1 MFNVVDPFT
10 RTPGIAGKAYI
21 DMHYKDIV
29 INSFENPESSK
40 YIYKI
45 VGLRGSGKSVEY
57 SQILGHFQK
66 KDKWLVYSL
75 SSAGNPIKTLISKLS
90 KEPFIDNRLHSTT
103 KNSEISSSGK
113 IKIIEASGKV
123 GVSYSSE
130 ENMNYYSD
138 EATMAEMIGKVQ
150 KKKINILVGIDDI
163 SRTPEM
169 VQFLSIWGSLLLEG
183 YRNIYLVCTGLYQN
197 IEEFTEDKNLT
208 FFKRSDSVEIKSLN
222 QYDTAYMYQ
231 KLLNIDEK
239 EAVELS
245 RFVKGYAYAYQV
257 MGSLYFNKNVDQKME
272 DLIPS
277 FRHII
282 FKDSYDLIWK
292 TLTEAEKN
300 LVRIIVNTE
309 SKKVSDIKEKM
320 ENPNSYSV
328 LRSRLEN
335 KHILSTSEWGKVR
348 IDLPE
353 FKEFVN
359 LWG

>member
-1 MFNVVDPFT
+1 M
-10 RTPGIAGKAYI
+10 
-21 DMHYKDIV
+21 
-29 INSFENPESSK
+29 
-40 YIYKI
+40 
-45 VGLRGSGKSVEY
+45 
-57 SQILGHFQK
+57 
-66 KDKWLVYSL
+66 
-75 SSAGNPIKTLISKLS
+75 
-90 KEPFIDNRLHSTT
+90 
-103 KNSEISSSGK
+103 
-113 IKIIEASGKV
+113 
-123 GVSYSSE
+123 
-130 ENMNYYSD
+130 
-138 EATMAEMIGKVQ
+138 
-150 KKKINILVGIDDI
+150 
-163 SRTPEM
+163 
-169 VQFLSIWGSLLLEG
+169 
-183 YRNIYLVCTGLYQN
+183 CTGLYQN
-197 IEEFTEDKNLT
+197 IKEFAEDKNLT

-231 KLLNIDEK
+231 KLLNLDEK

-320 ENPNSYSV
+320 ENQNSYSV

-335 KHILSTSEWGKVR
+335 KHILSTSEWGKAR